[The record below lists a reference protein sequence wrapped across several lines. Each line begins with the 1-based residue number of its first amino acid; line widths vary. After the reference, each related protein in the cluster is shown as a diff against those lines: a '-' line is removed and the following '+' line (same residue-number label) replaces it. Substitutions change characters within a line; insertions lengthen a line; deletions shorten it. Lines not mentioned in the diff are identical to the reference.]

1 MKFIETPLFTKE
13 VQALLEGDEYK
24 SLQIF
29 YYCDLNRVL
38 SSLAQV
44 DFEKSAGLEK
54 EWGNVV
60 ASG

>member
-1 MKFIETPLFTKE
+1 MNISL
-13 VQALLEGDEYK
+13 YK
-24 SLQIF
+24 LR
-29 YYCDLNRVL
+29 YYCDPNRVR

-44 DFEKSAGLEK
+44 DFEKSVGLEK